1 MVNRFTGL
9 RSRLG
14 RTALALLA
22 AALMAALL
30 VPSSVLG
37 AETKQRTIVTTDPE
51 LDDINSLLRMFLYA
65 NDISIEGLVYASGT
79 HHYSGDPAR
88 GIPAYRWKAGQ
99 SHVED
104 AIDAYDQVDENLRAH
119 DPEFPTA
126 AQLRS
131 VYRVGNIKVVNE
143 TTESTPGSQ
152 LIADVLLD
160 DKPGP
165 VFLQAWG
172 GLSTIARGLMDIEQ
186 RYKSTP
192 QWDAI
197 YAKVSKKAI
206 ITSFGTQ
213 DTAYTAYILPNWP
226 QVENRRVNT
235 NIWGYGARG
244 SVLAEDRFTLD
255 PEWTR
260 ANVSQV
266 GPMGGLYRVWG
277 DNRFMAENAGPQWE
291 GYPRNNRCM
300 SNCPPGPFFDDEDYF
315 GFDSTVPA
323 NSTANLRARGY
334 NVWTAPQAPGAFI
347 SEGDSSNFALLVRNG
362 LRNYENPGWGGWGG
376 RQAQS
381 ATNPYLWNSVGNNN
395 GDINPAT
402 GTRTNGYHAS
412 RWWRA
417 IQMDFAERLRW
428 SVTPTYAAANH
439 EPVVSVSS
447 GLNPRVAPGEQVRL
461 DGVATDPD
469 GNALTYR
476 WYQYREAGTY
486 PGAVTLANA
495 DTAAAGFQ
503 VPADAQP
510 GQTIH
515 AILEVTDNGTRPLT
529 RYQRVV
535 ATVVAKTDVPGQ
547 VGGTVPATLSL
558 TLGNPATFGAFTPGV
573 ATDYFASTTAN
584 VISTAGNATL
594 SVADPSSTSTGRL
607 VNGSFTL
614 PQTLQARA
622 RNATT
627 TSPAYNNVGS
637 SASPLNLLSW
647 DNPISNDAVTL
658 EFKQSIGANDALRT
672 GTYSKSLTFTLST
685 TAP

>member
-1 MVNRFTGL
+1 MFNRV
-9 RSRLG
+9 
-14 RTALALLA
+14 ALAVLA
-22 AALMAALL
+22 AMTLL
-30 VPSSVLG
+30 VGIAAPAAH
-37 AETKQRTIVTTDPE
+37 AEVKQRTIVTTDPE

-65 NDISIEGLVYASGT
+65 DDISIEGLVYASGT
-79 HHYSGDPAR
+79 HHYAGDPAK
-88 GIPAYRWKAGQ
+88 GIPAYRWKLGQ
-99 SHVED
+99 SHIED

-119 DPEFPTA
+119 DPEYPTA

-131 VYRVGNIKVVNE
+131 TYRVGNIKVVNDMS
-143 TTESTPGSQ
+143 ESTPGSQ

-160 DKPGP
+160 DNPGP

-172 GLSTIARGLMDIEQ
+172 GLSTIARGLLDIEQ
-186 RYKSTP
+186 RYKNTP
-192 QWDAI
+192 EWDAI

-226 QVENRRVNT
+226 QIENRRVNT

-244 SVLAEDRFTLD
+244 SVLPEDRFLLD

-266 GPMGGLYRVWG
+266 GPMGALYRVWG
-277 DNRFMAENAGPQWE
+277 DGRFMAEFAGPQWE
-291 GYPRNNRCM
+291 GNPRQDRCM
-300 SNCPPGPFFDDEDYF
+300 VNCPPPGTLYHDDEDYF
-315 GFDSTVPA
+315 GFDSTLPE

-347 SEGDSSNFALLVRNG
+347 SEGDSSNFALLFRNG
-362 LRNYENPGWGGWGG
+362 LRNYENPRWGGWGG
-376 RQAQS
+376 RQVQN
-381 ATNPYLWNSVGNNN
+381 ATNPYLFSPPSNAT

-439 EPVVSVSS
+439 EPVVSVTS
-447 GLNPRVAPGEQVRL
+447 GLNLRAAAGEQVPL
-461 DGVATDPD
+461 NGAATDPD
-469 GNALTYR
+469 GNELTYR

-495 DTAAAGFQ
+495 DTAASGFQ

-515 AILEVTDNGTRPLT
+515 AILEVTDNGARPLT

-535 ATVVAKTDVPGQ
+535 VTVVAKTDVPGQ

-584 VISTAGNATL
+584 VISSAGNATL
-594 SVADPSSTSTGRL
+594 SVADPSATNTGKL
-607 VNGSFTL
+607 VNGAFVL

-627 TSPAYNNVGS
+627 TSPPYNNVGS
-637 SASPLNLLSW
+637 SASPLNLLTW

-672 GTYSKSLTFTLST
+672 GTYSKTLTFTLST